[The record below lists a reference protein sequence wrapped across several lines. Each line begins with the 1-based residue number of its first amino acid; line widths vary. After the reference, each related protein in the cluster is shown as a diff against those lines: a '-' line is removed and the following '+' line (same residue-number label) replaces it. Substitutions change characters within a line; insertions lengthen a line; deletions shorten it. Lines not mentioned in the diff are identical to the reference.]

1 MRHTFRH
8 LSLFQ
13 KLFLS
18 LLITSVVLLS
28 GMAIVIN
35 FSFKKGLQDY
45 INQDEVAKV
54 ELIAS
59 QLSSYYSEAYGWQRM
74 KESPHIWSSLLRQYG
89 EAPPPRLPRRPPP
102 GKSHHTQFQHTQA
115 ELEKHTSFIPL
126 SARLQLRDI
135 SDRRVLGDPKLD
147 SVDLC
152 DTTLVPVMYRDQLV
166 GNIVILQ
173 SKQTPNELAE
183 AFLDAQLKNV
193 VMIVVAALI
202 VTLLVASIFVGYLL
216 KPLQALNIGAKK
228 VSQGDLTYRIPQH
241 SEDELGQLID
251 TFNRLSETLGQ
262 QKQIREQWISDIS
275 HELRTPLAVLRGEIE
290 AIEDGIRQPNQDNIR
305 SLHGQVMTLAKL
317 VEDLHQLALSDV
329 NTLVE
334 QEFIEFQLDDLLN
347 EVAHRFTNRFD
358 TKQLS
363 LQVEMPAPISFWG
376 DQDAISRLITNLL
389 ENSYR
394 YTNEQGV
401 VKVSGVESE
410 DVVRIIVE
418 DSAPSVPNEALPRL
432 FERLYRVDK
441 SRSRASGGSGLGL
454 SICENIV
461 KAHNGTITATH
472 SELGG
477 ITVTVTL
484 PNNKEIA

>member
-1 MRHTFRH
+1 
-8 LSLFQ
+8 
-13 KLFLS
+13 
-18 LLITSVVLLS
+18 
-28 GMAIVIN
+28 
-35 FSFKKGLQDY
+35 
-45 INQDEVAKV
+45 
-54 ELIAS
+54 
-59 QLSSYYSEAYGWQRM
+59 
-74 KESPHIWSSLLRQYG
+74 
-89 EAPPPRLPRRPPP
+89 
-102 GKSHHTQFQHTQA
+102 
-115 ELEKHTSFIPL
+115 
-126 SARLQLRDI
+126 
-135 SDRRVLGDPKLD
+135 
-147 SVDLC
+147 
-152 DTTLVPVMYRDQLV
+152 
-166 GNIVILQ
+166 
-173 SKQTPNELAE
+173 
-183 AFLDAQLKNV
+183 
-193 VMIVVAALI
+193 MIVVAALI